1 MGLAQKR
8 IIQEFQTTE
17 FPAWKKSFDEVV
29 GAEIPMDIKWETM
42 QSDDR
47 SEKDIYF
54 EYYKAVYFNPL
65 LNAFTNIC
73 ADAMGKEAVA
83 GGVKQI
89 VIDGTEG
96 IYASSSTFEGGVLT
110 IKHIYD
116 SNTHKEDE
124 RTSTWQSLVESKL

>member
-29 GAEIPMDIKWETM
+29 GSEIPMDIKWETM

-47 SEKDIYF
+47 NDKDDYF
-54 EYYKAVYFNPL
+54 NCYRAVYFNPL
-65 LNAFTNIC
+65 MTAFKNIC

-96 IYASSSTFEGGVLT
+96 IYADSSKFEGGTLT

-124 RTSTWQSLVESKL
+124 RATVWQNLIEAKL